1 VVSEG
6 RRERWGESVFVVRR
20 LATID
25 ISAVYCS
32 GAVSCCSGESKR
44 LEPPKTTTESR
55 GSGAHTAAEDVKE
68 RAEEQTV
75 SIVQDGRGAGPTAA
89 L

>member
-6 RRERWGESVFVVRR
+6 RRERWGESVFVVKAGA
-20 LATID
+20 LVTID

-44 LEPPKTTTESR
+44 LEPPKTTAESS
-55 GSGAHTAAEDVKE
+55 GSGARTAAEDMRE
-68 RAEEQTV
+68 RAGEQSV
-75 SIVQDGRGAGPTAA
+75 SIVQDR
-89 L
+89 